1 MPTDQI
7 QRLNYYQRQFLGAED
22 FKAQQA
28 YHRDMRRRHHLAHHT
43 WGVVVGLDL
52 VELPHPDDPTLLE
65 IHVMPGMAVDGYG
78 REILVLQPAKLD
90 PADFAAFKDSRLR
103 EVWIEYAEEKTRPPA
118 PGYELCATPGQLS
131 RTLETYRLVIHPSG
145 ASHPDVVVAGKAL
158 SPPAPPPAVPP
169 APGTL
174 AIPIDESV
182 PHQELPDPE
191 TYWRIRLGNV
201 LWDGLQRRFLA
212 APAGELE
219 QGRPYL
225 GLVTASLLAPHHRL
239 RLKDRSAF
247 TDAAQET
254 DHLVGIEG
262 KLRVDDEAHF
272 RQNVG
277 IGTLNPQ
284 KNLSVE
290 KGLNLDQA
298 DANTGVLEP
307 GLTFGSNS
315 TEGLASRRTAGGNH
329 HGLDLYTAAAAR
341 LSITQAGL
349 VGINTT
355 APTHRLHINDV
366 RGLRQNRLYLTGGD
380 AWSSLSYNA
389 THNAANSDWEFPDSN
404 HPAVTI
410 EMDDAGGTPRFQV
423 YSTTSTNPTTWI
435 QRLAVNGNTG
445 TVLLAH
451 NGGNVGVGTTNP
463 ALKLHVE
470 GDLGRPNGP
479 CTLNLFGSRIGDTGN
494 GVLSLQSGGGV
505 VAFDGGDNVGIGTA
519 NPTQLLTL
527 ASPQGTRLEITH
539 TSASLPW
546 RSSSGDINPGSFVI
560 NQQSAS
566 TPIPGADFAVARDR
580 QKRLIL
586 GDTDTFLSSQSG
598 GSLIFSINYH
608 EANETEALRITGAA
622 DVGVGT
628 DTPAARL
635 HVRDTLNGDAGQL
648 GSHVAVLENL
658 SAGTSADVLAL
669 KIGRALPT
677 DANNFVTFFAG
688 NTIAGRIEGNNSL
701 FTPGITFL
709 SGSGDFAEA
718 LPRLDPEEPLEPGDL
733 VGIHAGRV
741 SRRTTGAHHV
751 LAVTDRAVVIGNAPP
766 AGQRHLYATIAFLGQ
781 LPVKVRGPV
790 QAGDCIVPSGLD
802 DGSGVAWSP
811 TPTSSHPPGPILGV
825 AWESSQDTGT
835 RRILTAIGL
844 TAAPFTTAPTPAPSS
859 APELAAL
866 RRDLEELRARL
877 DNPTSR
883 APRARRGR

>member
-43 WGVVVGLDL
+43 WGIVVGLDL

-78 REILVLQPAKLD
+78 REILVLQPAKLN
-90 PADFAAFKDSRLR
+90 PADFASFKDNRLR
-103 EVWIEYAEEKTRPPA
+103 EVWIEYAEEKARPPA

-145 ASHPDVVVAGKAL
+145 ASHPDIVVAGKAL
-158 SPPAPPPAVPP
+158 APPAPPPAVLP

-182 PHQELPDPE
+182 PHQELPDPD

-201 LWDGLQRRFLA
+201 LWDGLQRRFLP

-219 QGRPYL
+219 QGRQYL
-225 GLVTASLLAPHHRL
+225 GLVSATLLAPHHRL

-262 KLRVDDEAHF
+262 KLRVDEDAHF

-298 DANTGVLEP
+298 DANNGTLEP

-329 HGLDLYTAAAAR
+329 HGLDLYTAATTR

-389 THNAANSDWEFPDSN
+389 THNAANSAWEFPDSN

-423 YSTTSTNPTTWI
+423 YSTTTSSPTTWI

-519 NPTQLLTL
+519 NPTLKLHVEGDLGRPNGPCTL
-527 ASPQGTRLEITH
+527 NLF
-539 TSASLPW
+539 
-546 RSSSGDINPGSFVI
+546 GSRI
-560 NQQSAS
+560 
-566 TPIPGADFAVARDR
+566 
-580 QKRLIL
+580 
-586 GDTDTFLSSQSG
+586 GDTGNGILFLQSG
-598 GSLIFSINYH
+598 GSVVAFDGND
-608 EANETEALRITGAA
+608 

-628 DTPAARL
+628 TSPAARL
-635 HVRDTLNGDAGQL
+635 HVRDTLDGDAGQL

-658 SAGTSADVLAL
+658 STGTSADVLAL
-669 KIGRALPT
+669 KIGRTFPT
-677 DANNFVTFFAG
+677 DGNNFVTFFAG
-688 NTIAGRIEGNNSL
+688 NTIAGRIEGNNSP

-718 LPRLDPEEPLEPGDL
+718 LPRLDPEETLEPGDL

-741 SRRTTGAHHV
+741 SRRTAGAHHV

-766 AGQRHLYATIAFLGQ
+766 AGQRHRYATIALLGQ
-781 LPVKVRGPV
+781 LPVKVRGPIH
-790 QAGDCIVPSGLD
+790 AGDFIVPSGLE
-802 DGSGVAWSP
+802 DGAGVAWSP
-811 TPTSSHPPGPILGV
+811 TPTSPHPPGPTLGR

-835 RRILTAIGL
+835 KRILTAIGL
-844 TAAPFTTAPTPAPSS
+844 TAAPLPAAPTPAPPS

-866 RRDLEELRARL
+866 RRDLEELRARFEK
-877 DNPTSR
+877 PASR
-883 APRARRGR
+883 TPRPRRRT

>member
-7 QRLNYYQRQFLGAED
+7 QRLNYYQRQFLGADD

-43 WGVVVGLDL
+43 WGIVVGLDL

-65 IHVMPGMAVDGYG
+65 PHVMPGMAVDGYG
-78 REILVLQPAKLD
+78 REILVLQPVKLD
-90 PADFAAFKDSRLR
+90 PADFAVFKDNRLR

-145 ASHPDVVVAGKAL
+145 ASHPDIVVAGKPL
-158 SPPAPPPAVPP
+158 TPPAPPPALPP
-169 APGTL
+169 TPGTL

-212 APAGELE
+212 APAGELD
-219 QGRPYL
+219 QGRQYL
-225 GLVTASLLAPHHRL
+225 GLVSASLLAPHHQI

-247 TDAAQET
+247 TDATQET

-262 KLRVDDEAHF
+262 KLRVDEDAHF
-272 RQNVG
+272 RLNVG
-277 IGTLNPQ
+277 VGTLNPQ

-315 TEGLASRRTAGGNH
+315 TEGLASRRTAGGNQ
-329 HGLDLYTAAAAR
+329 HGLDLYTAATVR
-341 LSITQAGL
+341 LSITNAGL

-355 APTHRLHINDV
+355 APTHRLHLNDV
-366 RGLRQNRLYLTGGD
+366 RGLRQNRLYLTGD
-380 AWSSLSYNA
+380 AGWSSLSYNA
-389 THNAANSDWEFPDSN
+389 THNAANSAWEFPDSN
-404 HPAVTI
+404 RPAVTI

-423 YSTTSTNPTTWI
+423 YSTTTSNPTTWI

-451 NGGNVGVGTTNP
+451 NGGSVGIGTTAPALKLHVEGDLGRPNGPCTLNLFGSRIADTGNGVLSLQSGGGVVAFNGADNVGVGTANP

-494 GVLSLQSGGGV
+494 GVLSLQSGGSV
-505 VAFDGGDNVGIGTA
+505 VAFNGSDDIGI
-519 NPTQLLTL
+519 
-527 ASPQGTRLEITH
+527 
-539 TSASLPW
+539 
-546 RSSSGDINPGSFVI
+546 
-560 NQQSAS
+560 
-566 TPIPGADFAVARDR
+566 
-580 QKRLIL
+580 
-586 GDTDTFLSSQSG
+586 
-598 GSLIFSINYH
+598 
-608 EANETEALRITGAA
+608 
-622 DVGVGT
+622 GT

-635 HVRDTLNGDAGQL
+635 HVRDTLNGDASL
-648 GSHVAVLENL
+648 LSSHVAVLENL
-658 SAGTSADVLAL
+658 STGTSADVLAL

-677 DANNFVTFFAG
+677 DANNFITFFAG
-688 NTIAGRIEGNNSL
+688 NTIAGRIEGNNSP

-718 LPRLDPEEPLEPGDL
+718 LPRLDPEEALEPGDL
-733 VGIHAGRV
+733 VGVHAGHV
-741 SRRTTGAHHV
+741 SRRTAGAHHV

-781 LPVKVRGPV
+781 LPVKVRGPI
-790 QAGDCIVPSGLD
+790 QAGDFILPSGLD
-802 DGSGVAWSP
+802 DGTGVAWSP
-811 TPTSSHPPGPILGV
+811 TTSTPQPPGPIVGR
-825 AWESSQDTGT
+825 AWESAAAAGVK
-835 RRILTAIGL
+835 RVLTAIGL
-844 TAAPFTTAPTPAPSS
+844 AFDTVTAAPAAGPSTAT
-859 APELAAL
+859 ELAAV

-877 DNPTSR
+877 DKPTR
-883 APRARRGR
+883 RPPRSRRGR